1 MMPIKTM
8 GNFSTDAS
16 LTLLHS
22 HLYNFPPY
30 HTISQRKSIHSKG
43 GRAPP
48 PPPPPTTTSTA
59 MMGRTS
65 LCIRNKTFYSQIWR
79 REVAARGKKISP
91 RIQSGG
97 PAGLMG
103 SGRGGFS
110 VGEFICIMGKCLEL
124 ELRALVG
131 TVGEVEG
138 KRGGE
143 KERGPRVRCSRWEMG
158 ALDTCVC
165 PPPPSSSICKTIYQQ
180 SPRRPRP
187 TGGLRRTGIASTP
200 SR

>member
-1 MMPIKTM
+1 MQVRRYSAHICII
-8 GNFSTDAS
+8 S
-16 LTLLHS
+16 LHITEKKHP
-22 HLYNFPPY
+22 F
-30 HTISQRKSIHSKG
+30 QKRKS
-43 GRAPP
+43 PP
-48 PPPPPTTTSTA
+48 SPPTTTTTTPSTA

-65 LCIRNKTFYSQIWR
+65 LCIRNKTFFSQIWR
-79 REVAARGKKISP
+79 REVAAREKKISP

-131 TVGEVEG
+131 TVGEMEG
-138 KRGGE
+138 KRKGE

-187 TGGLRRTGIASTP
+187 TGGLRCRGIALTP
-200 SR
+200 SH